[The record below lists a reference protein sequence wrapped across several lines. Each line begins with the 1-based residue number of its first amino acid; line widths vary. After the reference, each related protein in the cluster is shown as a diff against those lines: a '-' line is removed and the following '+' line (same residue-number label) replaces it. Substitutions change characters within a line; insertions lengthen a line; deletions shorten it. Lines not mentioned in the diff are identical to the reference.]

1 MSFII
6 AIMAVP
12 WLMATGIYNPPV
24 MRHGQCIA
32 QPGSFDAL
40 YCSGAAEAPKQQ
52 YRTKKYARR

>member
-24 MRHGQCIA
+24 MRHGHCIA

-40 YCSGAAEAPKQQ
+40 YCQPGSVTPTN
-52 YRTKKYARR
+52 RPRRKR

>member
-12 WLMATGIYNPPV
+12 WLMAKGIYNPPV

-32 QPGSFDAL
+32 QPGSFN
-40 YCSGAAEAPKQQ
+40 
-52 YRTKKYARR
+52 ARFCTPPSETANQRPRRKG